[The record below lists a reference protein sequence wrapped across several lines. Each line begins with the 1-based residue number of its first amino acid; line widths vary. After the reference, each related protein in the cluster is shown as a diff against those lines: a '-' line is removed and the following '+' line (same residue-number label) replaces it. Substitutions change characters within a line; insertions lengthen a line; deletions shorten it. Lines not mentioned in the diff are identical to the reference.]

1 MLFRQLFDK
10 DTSTYTY
17 LLADRETHEAIL
29 IDPVAEQADR
39 DLQLI
44 EELGLKLKV
53 VLDTHVHADHV
64 TSGATLRER
73 TGAKL
78 GVSAA
83 GHVASADLQ
92 LQDGDTVQ
100 VGKVVLEARATP
112 GHTDGCMSFITA
124 DQTMVFTGDTLLIR
138 GCGRTDFQQGDASTL
153 YHSVHDK
160 LFSLPDDCKVY
171 PGHDYLGRTSSCIG
185 EEKAYNP
192 RLKLEHDEA
201 AFVAIMD
208 GLKLAKPARIDIAVP
223 ANLRSGADELEA
235 PHAAKKAADPFD
247 AVVRTATGVPE
258 VPTGWLSAYGD
269 QVKVVD
275 VRQPE
280 ELSADG
286 FVDGIDNVP
295 LATLEKAAEGWN
307 RAEPVLVLCRSG
319 GRSGRAALILEK
331 MGFHQVAS
339 MAGGMMQWT
348 AEGRPVSRYARV
360 A

>member
-17 LLADRETHEAIL
+17 LLADTETHEAIL
-29 IDPVAEQADR
+29 IDPVVEQLDR
-39 DLQLI
+39 DLQFI
-44 EELGLKLKV
+44 DELGLTLKIA
-53 VLDTHVHADHV
+53 LETHVHADHV
-64 TSGATLRER
+64 TSAAILRER

-83 GHVASADLQ
+83 GNVPTADLQ
-92 LQDGDTVQ
+92 LKDGDTIQ

-112 GHTDGCMSFITA
+112 GHTDGCMSFVTA
-124 DQTMVFTGDTLLIR
+124 DQSMVFTGDTLMIR
-138 GCGRTDFQQGDASTL
+138 GCGRTDFQQGSPSSL

-160 LFSLPDDCKVY
+160 LFSLPDSCQVY
-171 PGHDYLGRTSSCIG
+171 PGHDYKGRTSSTIG

-192 RLKLEHDEA
+192 RLKVDNDEA
-201 AFVAIMD
+201 TFTTIMEN
-208 GLKLAKPARIDIAVP
+208 LKLARPARIDIAVP
-223 ANLRSGADELEA
+223 ANLRSGAEEGA
-235 PHAAKKAADPFD
+235 GAADGEKEADPFD

-269 QVKVVD
+269 QVRIID

-280 ELSADG
+280 ELIADG
-286 FVDGIDNVP
+286 RIEGAVNVP
-295 LATLEKAAEGWN
+295 LSTVEKAAADWDKTQPTLVFC
-307 RAEPVLVLCRSG
+307 RAG

-331 MGFHQVAS
+331 MGFHKVVS
-339 MAGGMMQWT
+339 MAGGMMKWT
-348 AEGRPVSRYARV
+348 EEGRPMLRDAKV